1 MCFNTQGMFTHSFA
15 VWSENFQGISHTARR
30 QGVEE
35 QRQRWG
41 TQTEASPDLPWN
53 RRQRAFPGVGM
64 WGQTRLRKALP
75 VAWDLCADP
84 HSRTGRANRTCQ
96 LCRFLLWRGCGGA
109 DLESES
115 PRLSESVSS
124 AVEWEATSQAAVSIP
139 MRGRARD
146 CA

>member
-1 MCFNTQGMFTHSFA
+1 
-15 VWSENFQGISHTARR
+15 
-30 QGVEE
+30 
-35 QRQRWG
+35 
-41 TQTEASPDLPWN
+41 
-53 RRQRAFPGVGM
+53 M

-96 LCRFLLWRGCGGA
+96 LCRFLLWRGGGGA

-124 AVEWEATSQAAVSIP
+124 AVEWEATSQAAGSIP
-139 MRGRARD
+139 RRIEFLIHGRYLIHIYARWGRE
-146 CA
+146 AQKTGPIGSPGRPWSL